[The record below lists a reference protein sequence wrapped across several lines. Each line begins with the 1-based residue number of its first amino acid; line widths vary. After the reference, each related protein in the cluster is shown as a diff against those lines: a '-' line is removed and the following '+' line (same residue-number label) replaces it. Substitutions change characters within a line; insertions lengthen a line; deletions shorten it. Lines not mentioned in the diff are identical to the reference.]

1 MEYRRLGNSGLMVS
15 EIGLGGNNFG
25 WWADESTS
33 STVIN
38 QAIDTGINFID
49 TADVYDRGHSEEI
62 IGRTLKGKRH
72 QVILAT
78 KFGMPMGNGP
88 NEKGSSRYYILQAV
102 ENSLKRLQTDYID
115 VYYMHTADGATPIA
129 ETMATLDTLI
139 KGGKIRYIGCSN
151 FDAWQISEA
160 MWTAKTE
167 YLTAFVV
174 MQQGY
179 NMLARRIEKELVPC
193 CLAHN
198 LSVVPYSP
206 LANGLLTGK
215 YQRGQA
221 LPPDSRLATSVFP
234 GLKRIYDEANW
245 DLITK
250 LDNFA
255 KEYGHTLGEL
265 AIAWLLAKPWLSSVI
280 AGARKPEQVTA
291 NAAAAN
297 WKLTPAEVAAVE
309 ALYEKPHPDR

>member
-25 WWADESTS
+25 WWADESIS

-88 NEKGSSRYYILQAV
+88 NQKGGSRYYILQAV

-198 LSVVPYSP
+198 LSVVPYTP

-215 YQRGQA
+215 YQRGQT